1 MPTMENGCILKKI
14 SMTVNYFFSISS
26 CLYVSNKG
34 SWTFTFFYD
43 LNPKA
48 VENDFLILSIS
59 VSIVSLLYGSIKSS
73 LALTT
78 LKEGYASIK
87 KDQIALTEG
96 TNLEEIII
104 NQNPAF
110 GKNESEKSDISK
122 NDLAEIRLMFHDIK
136 VLIADLHPKTD

>member
-1 MPTMENGCILKKI
+1 MN
-14 SMTVNYFFSISS
+14 
-26 CLYVSNKG
+26 NKG

-78 LKEGYASIK
+78 LKEGYTSIK
-87 KDQIALTEG
+87 KDQKVLAEG

-110 GKNESEKSDISK
+110 MKNESEVFFNNQEKSDISK
-122 NDLAEIRLMFHDIK
+122 NDLVEIRLMFHEIK

>member
-1 MPTMENGCILKKI
+1 MN
-14 SMTVNYFFSISS
+14 
-26 CLYVSNKG
+26 NKG

-78 LKEGYASIK
+78 LKEGYTSIK
-87 KDQIALTEG
+87 KDQKVLAEG

-122 NDLAEIRLMFHDIK
+122 SDMDEIRMMFHDIK

>member
-1 MPTMENGCILKKI
+1 MN
-14 SMTVNYFFSISS
+14 
-26 CLYVSNKG
+26 NKG

-78 LKEGYASIK
+78 LKEGYTSIK
-87 KDQIALTEG
+87 KDQKALAEG
-96 TNLEEIII
+96 INLEEIIT
-104 NQNPAF
+104 NQNQAF
-110 GKNESEKSDISK
+110 IKNESEVCYSNLEKSDISK
-122 NDLAEIRLMFHDIK
+122 SDMAEIRMMFHDIK

>member
-1 MPTMENGCILKKI
+1 MN
-14 SMTVNYFFSISS
+14 
-26 CLYVSNKG
+26 NKG

-78 LKEGYASIK
+78 LKEGYTSIK
-87 KDQIALTEG
+87 KDQKALAEG
-96 TNLEEIII
+96 TNLEEIIV

-110 GKNESEKSDISK
+110 MKNESNQEKSDISK
-122 NDLAEIRLMFHDIK
+122 SDMAEIRMMFHDIK